1 MAYGRRSAARKAE
14 RIIGILALTGML
26 AYSCMLDT
34 WGPLLAAA
42 VMCIILYGVDFL
54 LGRMRPSRKEN
65 WVLQITGGI
74 GSVYVMLV
82 IAAVLLSV
90 PVENHETS
98 GVPDLSLRPEDYRAS
113 YGEPVRESSD
123 SESSVL
129 GSRAV
134 MRMTYGTE
142 TEEGTDRIIYFIWRS
157 EYPWVIERIWDIQ
170 TRGRYPSVCCEDA
183 WDARD
188 AWGVGEYEK
197 KNYYIRYD
205 DAVFVIYGEDLS
217 EQETVDA
224 IRQKLKL
231 G

>member
-1 MAYGRRSAARKAE
+1 MRLEWADPEGRHRLSLCHAGACRGV
-14 RIIGILALTGML
+14 IICA
-26 AYSCMLDT
+26 
-34 WGPLLAAA
+34 
-42 VMCIILYGVDFL
+42 
-54 LGRMRPSRKEN
+54 
-65 WVLQITGGI
+65 
-74 GSVYVMLV
+74 
-82 IAAVLLSV
+82 
-90 PVENHETS
+90 VENHETS
-98 GVPDLSLRPEDYRAS
+98 GVPDLSLRSEDYRAS
-113 YGEPVRESSD
+113 YGEPVRERSD

-142 TEEGTDRIIYFIWRS
+142 TEEDTDRIIYFK
-157 EYPWVIERIWDIQ
+157 